1 MLPKSILDNAVKSTA
16 PKGVSRC
23 NSVFSVICHPKGGKR
38 VRIAKALMDGPLKGV
53 TSVSFSYH
61 DNYIFVLAD
70 ENGYPLQ
77 QKDGKGAATLYRGE
91 IVAEMT
97 DMYKWDF
104 SSDYSRH
111 FAEYEMIE
119 DTVGV
124 AIKVA

>member
-1 MLPKSILDNAVKSTA
+1 MLPKTIFNDAVKSTA

-23 NSVFSVICHPKGGKR
+23 NSVFSVICHSKGGKR
-38 VRIAKALMDGPLKGV
+38 VRIAKSLMEGPLKGV
-53 TSVSFSYH
+53 TSVDISYL
-61 DNYIFVLAD
+61 DNYILVVAD

-91 IVAEMT
+91 IVEEMT
-97 DMYKWDF
+97 TKYGWNF
-104 SSDYSRH
+104 SSECSRH
-111 FAEYEMIE
+111 FAEYELIE